1 MLGIIRSVEA
11 NWKTQILSRSE
22 RINGN
27 QGESITLL
35 SIMLSLFPYLVLTR
49 NVGHKRLLSAVTLKR
64 AVTNSGDNDESL
76 KGIDDA

>member
-35 SIMLSLFPYLVLTR
+35 SIMLSPFPYLLTR
-49 NVGHKRLLSAVTLKR
+49 NVWHKRLLSAVTLKR
-64 AVTNSGDNDESL
+64 AVTNSGDNDESV
-76 KGIDDA
+76 KGIGDA